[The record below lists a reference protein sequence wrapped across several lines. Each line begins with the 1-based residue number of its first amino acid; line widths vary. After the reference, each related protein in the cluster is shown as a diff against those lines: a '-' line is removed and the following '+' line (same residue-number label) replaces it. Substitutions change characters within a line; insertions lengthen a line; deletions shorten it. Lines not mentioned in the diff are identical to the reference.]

1 MSDVWGGGWASCH
14 SPLAGALRLP
24 FAGALRSPLAGAL
37 RSPLAGALRLP
48 LADALRLPLAGAW
61 HGGVARRARP
71 RPHPRGVFSPD
82 PTMLSHRLCCVF

>member
-37 RSPLAGALRLP
+37 RSP
-48 LADALRLPLAGAW
+48 
-61 HGGVARRARP
+61 
-71 RPHPRGVFSPD
+71 
-82 PTMLSHRLCCVF
+82 